1 MKKLFENFRRYSE
14 IEELSEQFNVLVT
27 EKKDKMAKA
36 RAELALIQ
44 KDPQAYIK
52 QRTAKLQKK
61 TGASGDAAGGG
72 ETKDVLLKQLKDEEG
87 EQKQDAAKLQQVDK
101 LGDQAIAQA
110 QKDPEQKPLMQ
121 QITRAD
127 KAVNYIMDLVQEVRD
142 KIFKEFQDAM
152 SKGDV
157 AKMKER
163 KEYFTK
169 FGDFSSKFIQEA
181 VEAFKKGS
189 EDPKQYDEVVAMA
202 AKYGFK
208 G

>member
-1 MKKLFENFRRYSE
+1 
-14 IEELSEQFNVLVT
+14 
-27 EKKDKMAKA
+27 
-36 RAELALIQ
+36 
-44 KDPQAYIK
+44 
-52 QRTAKLQKK
+52 
-61 TGASGDAAGGG
+61 
-72 ETKDVLLKQLKDEEG
+72 
-87 EQKQDAAKLQQVDK
+87 
-101 LGDQAIAQA
+101 
-110 QKDPEQKPLMQ
+110 MQ

-152 SKGDV
+152 SRGDV

-169 FGDFSSKFIQEA
+169 FGDFSSKFIDEA
-181 VEAFKKGS
+181 VQAFKKAK
-189 EDPKQYDEVVAMA
+189 DPKEYEEVVAMA

>member
-1 MKKLFENFRRYSE
+1 M
-14 IEELSEQFNVLVT
+14 
-27 EKKDKMAKA
+27 
-36 RAELALIQ
+36 
-44 KDPQAYIK
+44 
-52 QRTAKLQKK
+52 
-61 TGASGDAAGGG
+61 
-72 ETKDVLLKQLKDEEG
+72 LLKQLKDEES

-127 KAVNYIMDLVQEVRD
+127 KAVNYIMDLVQQVRD

-169 FGDFSSKFIQEA
+169 FGDFSSKFIDEA
-181 VEAFKKGS
+181 VQAFKKAK
-189 EDPKQYDEVVAMA
+189 DPKEYEEVVDMA